1 MIEHIEFENFRILR
15 KAHLPLDRFTLLVGA
30 NGSGKSSVFKA
41 IREACVLPDMN
52 LNRHRSVGTQTDVMV
67 TFNFSGEPN
76 PLKFGVRFE
85 HVYSPGFEKLKKTA
99 RFFFFDDQKIAQPA
113 RPDSKAS
120 LHDDGGNLA
129 AVLDRIKD
137 QDETRWESIN
147 QALAEWLPGFD
158 RILFD
163 VVDGGFKTIQLRTN
177 PGRFRIPA
185 SELSQGTLIALAILT
200 LSYLPEPPALVCLEE
215 PDRGLHPRLLQDVQN
230 AIRRLCY
237 PEEFGEK
244 REPVQVIATTHNP
257 FFLDLFRDNPEQIVI
272 AEKSGLDATFK
283 RLSDHP
289 HLKEIIAGVPLG
301 EVWYSGVLG
310 GVPAG
315 T

>member
-1 MIEHIEFENFRILR
+1 MSDQ
-15 KAHLPLDRFTLLVGA
+15 KT
-30 NGSGKSSVFKA
+30 
-41 IREACVLPDMN
+41 
-52 LNRHRSVGTQTDVMV
+52 V
-67 TFNFSGEPN
+67 TFNGSYVGPRRVSSEDFDAIST
-76 PLKFGVRFE
+76 R
-85 HVYSPGFEKLKKTA
+85 A
-99 RFFFFDDQKIAQPA
+99 RFFSLDDQKISKPA
-113 RPDSKAS
+113 KPDFNAH
-120 LHDDGGNLA
+120 LGDDGENLV
-129 AVLDRIKD
+129 AVLDGIKD
-137 QDETRWESIN
+137 QDEKRWEEIN
-147 QALAEWLPGFD
+147 LALSEWLPGFD
-158 RILFD
+158 RILFN
-163 VVDGGFKTIQLRTN
+163 VVGDGMKRIELRTA
-177 PGRFRIPA
+177 PGGFRIPA

-200 LSYLPEPPALVCLEE
+200 LSYLPNPPALVCLEE

-257 FFLDLFRDNPEQIVI
+257 FFLDLFRDSPEQIVI